1 MVTPSPSN
9 AVLCICFGRFANGPC
24 EGSGWSVLHEGATHG
39 GCEYVRGTEI
49 CKAKNLQSR
58 FLVWQHGSR
67 HARSFITRLRRV
79 GSVYRGLAKVQKTK
93 NPRPSSRLKNNS
105 CHAVLCFFSMAKFV
119 SKMIRD
125 PSDFAWLNKCVNAK
139 YSWGFFGSGDNSNRP

>member
-1 MVTPSPSN
+1 MPPPSS
-9 AVLCICFGRFANGPC
+9 AALCIFRGRFANGPC

-58 FLVWQHGSR
+58 CLVWQHGSR

-79 GSVYRGLAKVQKTK
+79 GSTYHGLAKIQIA
-93 NPRPSSRLKNNS
+93 NGSPSTFTIENNFR
-105 CHAVLCFFSMAKFV
+105 HAVLWVLSMAKFDA
-119 SKMIRD
+119 KMIRD
-125 PSDFAWLNKCVNAK
+125 ASDYAWLNMRVRSKHCR
-139 YSWGFFGSGDNSNRP
+139 GFTGSEGDSNRL